1 VRLANRSRML
11 NHTTIQLIADR
22 RIALKS
28 YFPDTHSVALSLQPS
43 CYREWNEPLTEI
55 PLISIV
61 DDDDLTRAA
70 VESLVR
76 SLGFSACTFASA
88 ESFLRSSSV
97 LKTRCLILDVQMPK
111 MSGVDLQD
119 YLSRNGTDI
128 PIIFITAYS
137 DEAVKARALNAGAVC
152 FLQKPLDLQGP
163 RLVDC
168 LYAALRR
175 PNGPVPPA

>member
-1 VRLANRSRML
+1 
-11 NHTTIQLIADR
+11 
-22 RIALKS
+22 
-28 YFPDTHSVALSLQPS
+28 
-43 CYREWNEPLTEI
+43 
-55 PLISIV
+55 
-61 DDDDLTRAA
+61 
-70 VESLVR
+70 
-76 SLGFSACTFASA
+76 
-88 ESFLRSSSV
+88 
-97 LKTRCLILDVQMPK
+97 MPK

-119 YLSRNGTDI
+119 HLCRNGSNI

-175 PNGPVPPA
+175 PRGPVPPV

>member
-1 VRLANRSRML
+1 ISQIPIPWHYLYSPV
-11 NHTTIQLIADR
+11 I
-22 RIALKS
+22 
-28 YFPDTHSVALSLQPS
+28 

-128 PIIFITAYS
+128 PIIFITAY
-137 DEAVKARALNAGAVC
+137 
-152 FLQKPLDLQGP
+152 
-163 RLVDC
+163 
-168 LYAALRR
+168 
-175 PNGPVPPA
+175 